1 MHYGAEILNLSLTLT
16 LYYTHTKVDIKQ
28 FRC

>member
-16 LYYTHTKVDIKQ
+16 LYYTHTKADIKQ
-28 FRC
+28 CRC